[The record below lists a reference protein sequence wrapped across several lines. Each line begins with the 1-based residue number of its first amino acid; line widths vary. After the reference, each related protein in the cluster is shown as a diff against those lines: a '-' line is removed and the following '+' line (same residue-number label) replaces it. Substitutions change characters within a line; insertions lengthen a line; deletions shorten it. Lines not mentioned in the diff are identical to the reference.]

1 MLPRVRGWCRG
12 SVAGANA
19 VGAVF
24 GVGQDVI
31 KMCGESAEKLSERR
45 ELTVPVVLSI
55 CSGISARVCLRPARR
70 PLKDAARSIVG
81 VSRRVIQCPIP
92 ALPPTLHSHMPGSS
106 C

>member
-55 CSGISARVCLRPARR
+55 CSDISARVCLRPARR
-70 PLKDAARSIVG
+70 PYAWQNYRVG
-81 VSRRVIQCPIP
+81 IGAPVVSMLACSKLTKKMVCHGASRK
-92 ALPPTLHSHMPGSS
+92 
-106 C
+106 